1 MKIGDR
7 MDKIKKKM
15 KEILKRVWDALILFW
30 QRKHI
35 TQILLLAILVIV
47 LLSILWFAFIA
58 SQANVQ
64 SLKDGLDQSTIIY
77 DKDGESAGSVAN
89 NRTNRV
95 VFTQLPNHVSN
106 AVIAIEDERFYEHNG
121 FDIKGIARAFFGNLF
136 AGSITGGG
144 STLTQQLTKNA
155 LLSQEQTYKRKVE
168 ELFLAV
174 EIEKAYEKEEIIEMY
189 LNQSYFGSGAWGIGN
204 ASKKYFNKDIQ
215 NVTISEAAL
224 LAGLLKAPS
233 SLDPYKNYDGAVS
246 RRNIV
251 LDKMNELGMI
261 TDAELELAKKEQIA
275 LKDGGG
281 SAFDRKFPYY
291 MDAILD
297 EAINEYGLTQ
307 EEILTRGYV
316 IYTQLDQNLQ
326 ASLEKVYANDSYF
339 PRSSGSQKVQS
350 GAILL
355 DPKTGGVR
363 ALVGGRGEYV
373 FRGFNRATH
382 LRAQPGSTM
391 KPLAVYTPA
400 LENGFKYDSMLVDEQ
415 MAFANY
421 KPENFSKTYRGE
433 VTMYEAVEKSINLP
447 AVWLLNEIGLKKGI
461 DSVKKFGIP
470 VQEEDQNLAIA
481 LGGMHKGVSPQQL
494 AEAYSAYPNEG
505 ERMES
510 HIITKIV
517 GPTGNVI
524 AEYKEKSVRV
534 TSKRVAEE
542 MTSMLLNVV
551 ESGTG
556 QATKI
561 DGLPIAGK
569 TGSTQLPYN
578 DIIGTKDQWFV
589 GYTPTIVGA
598 VWIGY
603 DKTDRQHYLPNSS
616 AQTVVP
622 IFRRIMEQASPHL
635 EEGQFNVESV
645 NSRLASSEPNQLD
658 EEELKEQAKKLEEEL
673 KKAAEKVE
681 EKIKEEAP
689 KWKDV
694 WEKAKEDAESLGG
707 ALKDK
712 LEDWAP

>member
-1 MKIGDR
+1 

>member
-1 MKIGDR
+1 
-7 MDKIKKKM
+7 MDKIKQRIKAV
-15 KEILKRVWDALILFW
+15 LKRIWDALILFW

-35 TQILLLAILVIV
+35 TQILLLTILVIV

-77 DKDGESAGSVAN
+77 DKDGDSAGSVAN

-95 VFTQLPNHVSN
+95 VFTQLPDHITN

-174 EIEKAYEKEEIIEMY
+174 EIEKAYEKEEILEMY

-204 ASKKYFNKDIQ
+204 ASRKYFNKDIQ

-233 SLDPYKNYDGAVS
+233 SLDPYKNYDGAVN

-251 LDKMNELGMI
+251 LDKMHELGMI
-261 TDAELELAKKEQIA
+261 TDTEHELAKKEQIT

-281 SAFDRKFPYY
+281 SLYERKFPYY

-316 IYTQLDQNLQ
+316 IHTQLDQNLQ
-326 ASLEKVYANDSYF
+326 TSLEKVYANDSNF
-339 PRSSGSQKVQS
+339 PRSSGKQKVQS
-350 GAILL
+350 GAVLL
-355 DPKTGGVR
+355 DPGTGGIR
-363 ALVGGRGEYV
+363 ALVGGRGDYV

-421 KPENFSKTYRGE
+421 KPENFSKTYQGE
-433 VTMYEAVEKSINLP
+433 VPMYEAVEKSINLP

-461 DSVKKFGIP
+461 DSIKKFGIP

-510 HIITKIV
+510 HIITKII
-517 GPTGNVI
+517 GPTGNTI
-524 AEYKEKSVRV
+524 AEYKGNSVRV
-534 TSKRVAEE
+534 TSKKAAEE

-551 ESGTG
+551 ETGTG

-561 DGLPIAGK
+561 DGLSIAGK
-569 TGSTQLPYN
+569 TGSTQLPFN
-578 DIIGTKDQWFV
+578 DIRGTKDQWFV

-603 DKTDRQHYLPNSS
+603 DKTDREHYLPNSS

-622 IFRRIMEQASPHL
+622 IFRKIMEQASPHI

-645 NSRLASSEPNQLD
+645 NSRLEGSEPNKLD
-658 EEELKEQAKKLEEEL
+658 EEELKEQAKKLEDEL

-694 WEKAKEDAESLGG
+694 WEKAKEDADSLGG
-707 ALKDK
+707 LVKDK
-712 LEDWAP
+712 LREWAP

>member
-1 MKIGDR
+1 
-7 MDKIKKKM
+7 
-15 KEILKRVWDALILFW
+15 
-30 QRKHI
+30 
-35 TQILLLAILVIV
+35 
-47 LLSILWFAFIA
+47 
-58 SQANVQ
+58 
-64 SLKDGLDQSTIIY
+64 
-77 DKDGESAGSVAN
+77 
-89 NRTNRV
+89 
-95 VFTQLPNHVSN
+95 
-106 AVIAIEDERFYEHNG
+106 
-121 FDIKGIARAFFGNLF
+121 
-136 AGSITGGG
+136 
-144 STLTQQLTKNA
+144 
-155 LLSQEQTYKRKVE
+155 
-168 ELFLAV
+168 
-174 EIEKAYEKEEIIEMY
+174 MY